1 MEKSFGELLQM
12 LRKEKGWTQQQL
24 ADLLSVTNKTVSK
37 WERNEAYPETS
48 TLLEISKLF
57 QITVDDL
64 LNGRY
69 QEEKKE
75 ADQSAFARM
84 DMIHQWQT
92 VKAGLF
98 SKIVLLLG
106 LTGFYGLY
114 FYTHKFV
121 PSFFLLACFA
131 VISFAFLQFKY
142 EKIKLMGEKKSSNI
156 EWAQWIGCILAVCI
170 LLIPCINYPVKINS
184 FDLFAEAMGGN
195 LYPGFI
201 STNGDYIVY
210 VHVTFMNYLGWLAYL
225 LPAAVCAYY
234 GPSYFMVKRKTKQFK
249 ISLCT
254 VGLVLIMMASTFF
267 ASKYLGPKTVMSAK
281 AYQEFKSTYVTIA
294 KGFDVLPANL
304 SMIDSDRVNPKLEG
318 KARYEKY
325 MDISGFNDAQCT
337 VYYQLSDAKR
347 NYLGKF
353 AQIFSYLI
361 TIGAVIVCVKKER
374 E

>member
-1 MEKSFGELLQM
+1 M

-75 ADQSAFARM
+75 ADQSAFSRM

-121 PSFFLLACFA
+121 PSFFLLVCFA
-131 VISFAFLQFKY
+131 VISFDFL
-142 EKIKLMGEKKSSNI
+142 
-156 EWAQWIGCILAVCI
+156 
-170 LLIPCINYPVKINS
+170 
-184 FDLFAEAMGGN
+184 LF
-195 LYPGFI
+195 
-201 STNGDYIVY
+201 
-210 VHVTFMNYLGWLAYL
+210 
-225 LPAAVCAYY
+225 
-234 GPSYFMVKRKTKQFK
+234 
-249 ISLCT
+249 
-254 VGLVLIMMASTFF
+254 
-267 ASKYLGPKTVMSAK
+267 
-281 AYQEFKSTYVTIA
+281 
-294 KGFDVLPANL
+294 
-304 SMIDSDRVNPKLEG
+304 
-318 KARYEKY
+318 
-325 MDISGFNDAQCT
+325 
-337 VYYQLSDAKR
+337 
-347 NYLGKF
+347 
-353 AQIFSYLI
+353 
-361 TIGAVIVCVKKER
+361 
-374 E
+374 

>member
-1 MEKSFGELLQM
+1 MDKSFGELLQM

-37 WERNEAYPETS
+37 WERNEAYPETA

-69 QEEKKE
+69 QEENKE
-75 ADQSAFARM
+75 VDQSAFVRL

-98 SKIVLLLG
+98 SKIVLFLG

-121 PSFFLLACFA
+121 PSFFLLVCFT
-131 VISFAFLQFKY
+131 VISFGFLLFKY
-142 EKIKLMGEKKSSNI
+142 EKIKLMSGKKPSNE
-156 EWAQWIGCILAVCI
+156 EWAQWIGCILAICV
-170 LLIPCINYPVKINS
+170 LLVPCINYPIKMSTI
-184 FDLFAEAMGGN
+184 DRLMEAMSGN

-210 VHVTFMNYLGWLAYL
+210 VHVSFMNYLGWLAYL
-225 LPAAVCAYY
+225 LPAAVCVYY
-234 GPSYFMVKRKTKQFK
+234 GAFCFMAKRKTKQFK
-249 ISLCT
+249 ISLCA
-254 VGLVLIMMASTFF
+254 VGLVLIIMASTLF

-294 KGFDVLPANL
+294 KGFDVLPDNL
-304 SMIDSDRVNPKLEG
+304 SMIDADLVNPSLEG
-318 KARYEKY
+318 KTRYEKY

-337 VYYQLSDAKR
+337 VYYQLSETKR
-347 NYLGKF
+347 DLLGKF

>member
-1 MEKSFGELLQM
+1 MEKTFGELLQM

-24 ADLLSVTNKTVSK
+24 ADLLNVTNKTVSK

-69 QEEKKE
+69 QEENKDP
-75 ADQSAFARM
+75 DQSAFARLNM
-84 DMIHQWQT
+84 MHQWQT
-92 VKAGLF
+92 VKAGLL

-106 LTGFYGLY
+106 MTGFYGLY

-131 VISFAFLQFKY
+131 VISFGFLLFKY
-142 EKIKLMGEKKSSNI
+142 EKIKLMGEKKSSNE

-170 LLIPCINYPVKINS
+170 LLIPCINYPMKMSSI
-184 FDLFAEAMGGN
+184 DLFAEAMSGN
-195 LYPGFI
+195 LYPGSI
-201 STNGDYIVY
+201 SANGDYVVY
-210 VHVTFMNYLGWLAYL
+210 LHVTFMNYLGWLAYL
-225 LPAAVCAYY
+225 FPVAVCAYY
-234 GPSYFMVKRKTKQFK
+234 GPSYFIAKRKAKQFK
-249 ISLCT
+249 IALCAA
-254 VGLVLIMMASTFF
+254 GLVLIMVVSTLF
-267 ASKYLGPKTVMSAK
+267 ASKYLGPKTVMSEK

-294 KGFDVLPANL
+294 KGFDVLPGNL

-325 MDISGFNDAQCT
+325 MDVSGFNDAQCI

-347 NYLGKF
+347 DSLGKF
-353 AQIFSYLI
+353 VQIFSYLI
-361 TIGAVIVCVKKER
+361 TIGGLIVCVKKER